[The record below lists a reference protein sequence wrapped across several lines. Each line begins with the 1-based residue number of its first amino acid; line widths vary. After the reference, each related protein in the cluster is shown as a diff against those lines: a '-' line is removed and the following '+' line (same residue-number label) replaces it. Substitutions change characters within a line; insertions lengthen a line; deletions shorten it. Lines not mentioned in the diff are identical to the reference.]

1 MFYTIQLQKLVSVKV
16 SASSNIFQIVMLM
29 KMMILLKAIGTCGDT
44 NLGGM
49 LSIKNGDTN
58 GH

>member
-1 MFYTIQLQKLVSVKV
+1 MFYTIQLQKFVSVKV
-16 SASSNIFQIVMLM
+16 SVSLNIFQIVMLM
-29 KMMILLKAIGTCGDT
+29 TTATLLKANGTCGDT

-49 LSIKNGDTN
+49 LSKKNGDTN

>member
-1 MFYTIQLQKLVSVKV
+1 MSYTIQLQKLVSVKV
-16 SASSNIFQIVMLM
+16 SVSSNIFQIAMPM
-29 KMMILLKAIGTCGDT
+29 KMTILLRAIGTCGAT

-49 LSIKNGDTN
+49 LSIKNGDMN

>member
-1 MFYTIQLQKLVSVKV
+1 MSYIIQLQKLVSVKV
-16 SASSNIFQIVMLM
+16 SVSSNIFQIVMPM
-29 KMMILLKAIGTCGDT
+29 KVTILLKAIGTCGDT